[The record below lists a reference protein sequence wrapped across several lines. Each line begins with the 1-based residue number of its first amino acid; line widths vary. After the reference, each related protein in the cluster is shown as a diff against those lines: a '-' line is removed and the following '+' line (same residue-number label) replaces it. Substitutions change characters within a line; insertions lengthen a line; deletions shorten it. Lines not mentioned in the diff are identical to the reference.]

1 MSTIPVVAS
10 SSAVSTNASLPAGG
24 PDQQE
29 WLFDAL
35 AQPAQSPA
43 LLVLVALLSMALGG
57 LHGLTP
63 GHGKTLLAAY
73 LVGNRGTVRHAV
85 FLGGSLTFTHTASV
99 LATGVL
105 VLLAGQLIVPQ
116 LLVPALELT
125 SGLLVVALGVRLLP
139 ARWRSLRSGHVHL
152 DHQHD
157 DHAHVHDRHHAH
169 EHGDHVHAPA
179 VHALR
184 WRELAAMGVSG
195 GLVPCPE
202 AIGILLVA
210 IGLNRVALGLGL
222 ITAFSLGLAI
232 VLCVLGVLLVRARGL
247 ADHLGTLGVRMQ
259 RFLPVGS
266 ALVVTLLGAGMLLKG
281 VVAYLP

>member
-1 MSTIPVVAS
+1 
-10 SSAVSTNASLPAGG
+10 
-24 PDQQE
+24 
-29 WLFDAL
+29 
-35 AQPAQSPA
+35 
-43 LLVLVALLSMALGG
+43 
-57 LHGLTP
+57 
-63 GHGKTLLAAY
+63 
-73 LVGNRGTVRHAV
+73 
-85 FLGGSLTFTHTASV
+85 
-99 LATGVL
+99 
-105 VLLAGQLIVPQ
+105 
-116 LLVPALELT
+116 VPALELT

-210 IGLNRVALGLGL
+210 IGLNRVAPGLGL
-222 ITAFSLGLAI
+222 ITASSLGLAI
-232 VLCVLGVLLVRARGL
+232 VLCVLGVLLVRARAVWPITL
-247 ADHLGTLGVRMQ
+247 A
-259 RFLPVGS
+259 PSASACSGS
-266 ALVVTLLGAGMLLKG
+266 CPLAARWWSPCW
-281 VVAYLP
+281 ARACC